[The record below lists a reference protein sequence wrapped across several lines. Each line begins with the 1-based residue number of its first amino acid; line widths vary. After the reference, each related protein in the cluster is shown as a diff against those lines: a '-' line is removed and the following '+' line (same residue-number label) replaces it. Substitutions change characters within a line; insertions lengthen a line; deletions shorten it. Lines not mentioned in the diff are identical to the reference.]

1 MKCRYSYCKHNGEV
15 NKEEAIKEGN
25 SYFHKDCYEEKQ
37 LKQKIEEYYILN
49 MPQCTLQLLRKVI
62 KQLIHEKGNEAKY
75 IMFVLEY
82 IYNNKKPINNPFG
95 LVNYCN
101 DERIKNEFKKSI
113 IKKQYEKMNKSI
125 EIDISINKNG
135 YKYKST
141 NKKITDII

>member
-37 LKQKIEEYYILN
+37 LKQKIEEYYLSN
-49 MPQCTLQLLRKVI
+49 MPTCTLQLLRKVI

-75 IMFVLEY
+75 VIFVLEY

-95 LVNYCN
+95 LMNYCN